1 MFVHLFG
8 SWSRP
13 KPNNKTPIIHRL
25 IRHTI
30 CTREGVKVWGVGRIE
45 LNVHNFCS
53 RRVDIFNCGTANLDA
68 AGAAKVLKAG
78 AVTVQIAAGGGALVV
93 AYERE
98 RWLAAGLPT
107 SPPMPGSHLAGD
119 GNHHRKLAPLKA
131 WVTDLSDGIV
141 QDVVIHGVD
150 CEAGQL

>member
-1 MFVHLFG
+1 
-8 SWSRP
+8 
-13 KPNNKTPIIHRL
+13 L

-30 CTREGVKVWGVGRIE
+30 CTREGVKAWGVGRIE
-45 LNVHNFCS
+45 LNIHNLCS

-68 AGAAKVLKAG
+68 AGAAKVLQAG
-78 AVTVQIAAGGGALVV
+78 AATVQIAAGGGALVV

-107 SPPMPGSHLAGD
+107 SPPAPGSRLSGD
-119 GNHHRKLAPLKA
+119 SMHQRELAPLKV

-141 QDVVIHGVD
+141 QDVVIHGAE
-150 CEAGQL
+150 CEPGQLY